1 VKSLCGLYDLSDLVR
16 LCLSL
21 EILDVDPGIALPGCF
36 EDVMAAFY
44 SRFSE
49 ECSAYKLQLRKLMLL
64 RKLAIF
70 RSSISAESGVIIDT
84 TKGIFKPFRVPLE
97 EARRY

>member
-1 VKSLCGLYDLSDLVR
+1 MKSLCGLYDLSDLVR

-44 SRFSE
+44 SRLSE
-49 ECSAYKLQLRKLMLL
+49 ECSAYKLQLRKADVTAGARYFSELNQC
-64 RKLAIF
+64 RKWCH
-70 RSSISAESGVIIDT
+70 
-84 TKGIFKPFRVPLE
+84 
-97 EARRY
+97 YWH